1 MTGPEILTITGA
13 AAALAVTPGPE
24 TILTIR
30 LSSLRRKAGLVYALG
45 TATGTV
51 IWMILALTGVSALL
65 TVYPAAVQVLKIGG
79 GLYLCLLGILAG
91 RQALRLRRELKA
103 TEAAGGP
110 TADVSPASSTGPAS
124 ARPGSSGPGSSGPA
138 ASADSGT
145 PDGPVT
151 EIAHAMETTSWGHL
165 RSLVSYRR
173 GIISSLSNPKVGL
186 FFLAILPTLVP
197 ASPTGV
203 DYTVLVA
210 LILGVLLSYQLIL
223 ACLASLAASAM
234 AHRSADF
241 FIEAAS
247 TLILLII
254 GIAVIAIPI

>member
-51 IWMILALTGVSALL
+51 VWMILALTGVSALL

-79 GLYLCLLGILAG
+79 GLYLCLLGVLAG
-91 RQALRLRRELKA
+91 RQALRLRREVKA
-103 TEAAGGP
+103 AEAAGGP

-124 ARPGSSGPGSSGPA
+124 AGPAATVPGSSGPA
-138 ASADSGT
+138 ASAASGT

-197 ASPTGV
+197 ASPTGI

-210 LILGVLLSYQLIL
+210 LILGVLLSYQLVL

-241 FIEAAS
+241 VIEAAS

-254 GIAVIAIPI
+254 GVAVIAIPL